1 MNVIFR
7 VDANSLSGFGH
18 FSRCLSFGRTWLNK
32 HPQANISFIGNY
44 SDFAVSLFNK
54 YHIPFQLIES
64 NNFSLLHNNL
74 LLDADYVIFDSYF
87 ITQQH
92 LGEMAKSNYK
102 TVLIDDECKFDY
114 NGIDAVVN
122 FRFEAEKMYH
132 YNASKQ
138 YLGKDYFLVKP
149 EIAKLRAKNKAK
161 LTHPLNNIL
170 LFFGGG
176 FSDVQFLAALIH
188 HLNQEVPH
196 VKPSLICS
204 TPLIQDESLH
214 YHYIQP
220 SFNIENFL
228 NDTDLVINGGGLI
241 KYEATFALIPTATI
255 STTLL
260 QYEDSLVL
268 EKLGLHQNAGF
279 MEKDS
284 FETIKEQLNKI
295 LHEETYR
302 KQLVHHCTNQFTDN
316 PTTHLI
322 AQLFNN

>member
-1 MNVIFR
+1 MNVLFR
-7 VDANSLSGFGH
+7 VDANPISGFGH
-18 FSRCLSFGRTWLNK
+18 FSRCLSLGRTWLSKYPQTTVSFVGNYTDFAIGLLNK
-32 HPQANISFIGNY
+32 YQISFQPVA
-44 SDFAVSLFNK
+44 STDFAS
-54 YHIPFQLIES
+54 
-64 NNFSLLHNNL
+64 LHNNL
-74 LLDADYVIFDSYF
+74 LMDADYAIFDSYF

-92 LGEMAKSNYK
+92 LGEMIRSNYQ
-102 TVLIDDECKFDY
+102 TLLIDDECKFDY
-114 NGIDAVVN
+114 TGIDAVVN

-149 EIAKLRAKNKAK
+149 EIAELRAKNKNK
-161 LTHPLNNIL
+161 LKHPLNNVL

-176 FSDVQFLAALIH
+176 FSDVQFLAALIR

-204 TPLIQDESLH
+204 APLIQDEHLH
-214 YHYIQP
+214 YQYIQP

-228 NDTDLVINGGGLI
+228 SETDLVINGGGLI

-268 EKLGLHQNAGF
+268 EQLGLHQNAGF
-279 MEKDS
+279 IEKDS
-284 FETIKEQLNKI
+284 FETIALQLNKI

-302 KQLVHHCTNQFTDN
+302 TQLVHQCNKLYSDD
-316 PTTHLI
+316 PTTNLI
-322 AQLFNN
+322 AQLV